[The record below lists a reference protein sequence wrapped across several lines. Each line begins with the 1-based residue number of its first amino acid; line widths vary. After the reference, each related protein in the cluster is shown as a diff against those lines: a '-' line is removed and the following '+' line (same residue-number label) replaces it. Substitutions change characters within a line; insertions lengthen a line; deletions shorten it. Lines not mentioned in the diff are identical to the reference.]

1 MTVHAAAPRGTS
13 SPSAKGRSLARAA
26 ALAAAGSLVACATA
40 LEGRSLYVAVA
51 PQAVFKVKW
60 QRKLTEDPMLE
71 YKPQEFAA
79 AISDG
84 HRVFVGSSGGVLW
97 ALDTHSGAIKWRK
110 KLTGDITSRAR
121 LDREHGILYLG
132 TRGGVLYALD
142 AATGAERWRYEIHGP
157 IEQQPA
163 LENGL
168 VFFTS
173 GENRVYAIDAEK
185 GTWKWQYD
193 REAPESFT
201 IRGYAAPL
209 VSKGRVYVGF
219 SDGYLACLSAGTGD
233 VLWARSLA
241 GDATR
246 FVDVDGTPVLA
257 QGTLYAASFAG
268 GVYALDPKDG
278 SVKWH
283 FDVEGAGTVKWSGGR
298 VYFAAAKA
306 GLYCLDGEGRPLWHQ
321 SLAEGGELSPPL
333 LLGGY
338 VLVSASQAG
347 TYVADAVS
355 GHLCQ
360 FFSPGHGVTAE
371 PTTDGRQV
379 YLLSNSG
386 YFYALGPEQ
395 S

>member
-1 MTVHAAAPRGTS
+1 VTRRALLVAAAVMM
-13 SPSAKGRSLARAA
+13 
-26 ALAAAGSLVACATA
+26 AAGSLVACATA
-40 LEGRSLYVAVA
+40 LEGRQNFVM

-79 AISDG
+79 AVSDG
-84 HRVFVGSSGGVLW
+84 RRVFVGSSGGVLW
-97 ALDTHSGAIKWRK
+97 ALDAHDGAIQWRK
-110 KLTGDITSRAR
+110 KLSGEITSRAR

-142 AATGAERWRYEIHGP
+142 AASGNERWRYEIHGP

-209 VSKGRVYVGF
+209 VYKGRVYVGF
-219 SDGYLACLSAGTGD
+219 SDGYLACLSSGTGD
-233 VLWARSLA
+233 VMWARSLA
-241 GDATR
+241 GEATR
-246 FVDVDGTPVLA
+246 FIDVDGTPVLA
-257 QGTLYAASFAG
+257 HDTLYAASFAG

-283 FDVEGAGTVKWSGGR
+283 FEVEGAGTVKYAGGR
-298 VYFAAAKA
+298 VYFAAAKG

-333 LLGGY
+333 LLGRY
-338 VLVSASQAG
+338 VLVSASAAG

-360 FFSPGHGVTAE
+360 FFSPGHGVSAE

-379 YLLSNSG
+379 YLLSNTG

-395 S
+395 G